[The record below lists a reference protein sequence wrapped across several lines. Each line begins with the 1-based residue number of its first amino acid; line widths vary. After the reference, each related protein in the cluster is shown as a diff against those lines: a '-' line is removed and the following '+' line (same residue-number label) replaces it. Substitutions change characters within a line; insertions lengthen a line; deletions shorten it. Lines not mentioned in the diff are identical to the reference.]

1 MLKVESMGM
10 DAPEFS
16 RLLLEQLDAV
26 DRFARSLTRTRVEA
40 DDLVQETMLRALRSR
55 ESFELKTFGIRPWL
69 YRILH
74 NLHLNRI
81 SREQLRPRTVESDVL
96 DANIPP
102 PIRVQNDVELEQAM
116 SALQPDLRSIMTL
129 WAVDELSYKEI
140 AEVLDVPIG
149 TVMSRLYRARHR
161 LRDLLAD
168 HPMAKQAA
176 DNQSPH
182 G

>member
-1 MLKVESMGM
+1 M
-10 DAPEFS
+10 
-16 RLLLEQLDAV
+16 LLLEQLDAV
-26 DRFARSLTRTRVEA
+26 DRFARSLTLSRVEA

-55 ESFELKTFGIRPWL
+55 DSFQLKSFGIRPWL

-74 NLHLNRI
+74 NLYLNRI
-81 SREQLRPRTVESDVL
+81 SREQLRPRAVEAEVL

-102 PIRVQNDVELEQAM
+102 PVRVQDDVALERAM
-116 SALQPDLRSIMTL
+116 GALPGDLRSIMLL

-140 AEVLDVPIG
+140 ADVLEIPIG
-149 TVMSRLYRARHR
+149 TVMSRLYRARLK

-168 HPMAKQAA
+168 HPMAKRASA
-176 DNQSPH
+176 